1 MFAFILVC
9 TGYMVLVGSGKQ
21 IASASGVT
29 LV

>member
-9 TGYMVLVGSGKQ
+9 TGYMALVGLKKR